1 MNEIRTAFLEASR
14 GIRPLL
20 ESPELAARWND
31 ESALAGFSVRG
42 LAGHLVRAV
51 QGAVGY
57 LAQDVPEGAQPVP
70 ARDYYATV
78 LRSLG
83 DTGNKEVIIRGED
96 NARGGVEELIAAYNK
111 AVIDLEAALRTEPS
125 DRLVRVFMNVVLR
138 YDDYLPSR
146 MCELLIHADDLAVS
160 LGVDPPTPPQ
170 SALDVAIEHLVEV
183 ARRVHGDRAVL
194 IALSRRER
202 DHVDALRVF

>member
-1 MNEIRTAFLEASR
+1 MNGIRTAFLDASIS
-14 GIRPLL
+14 IRPLI
-20 ESPELAARWND
+20 ESNELQARWDDPSVLEN
-31 ESALAGFSVRG
+31 FSIKG

-57 LAQDVPEGAQPVP
+57 LAQDVPEGAQPIP
-70 ARDYYATV
+70 APDYYATV

-83 DTGNKEVIIRGED
+83 ESGNKEVIVRGEE
-96 NARGGVEELIAAYNK
+96 NARGGPAALVAAYEQ
-111 AVIDLEAALRTEPS
+111 ALVDLERALGSEPS
-125 DRLVRVFMNVVLR
+125 DRLVRVFMDVILR

-160 LGVDPPTPPQ
+160 LGIDPPPPEE
-170 SALDVAIEHLVEV
+170 ALDIAIGHLVDV

-202 DHVDALRVF
+202 DTVNALRVF

>member
-14 GIRPLL
+14 GIRALL
-20 ESPELAARWND
+20 EAPELAARWND
-31 ESALAGFSVRG
+31 ESALPGFSIRG

-51 QGAVGY
+51 QGAVAH
-57 LAQDVPEGAQPVP
+57 LASDVPEGAPPVP

-78 LRSLG
+78 LRALG
-83 DTGNKEVIIRGED
+83 DAGNKEVIVRGEE
-96 NARGGVEELIAAYNK
+96 NARGGIEELIVAYDK
-111 AVIDLEAALRTEPS
+111 AVIDLEEALSTESS
-125 DRLVRVFMNVVLR
+125 DRLVRVFMDVVLR

-160 LGVDPPTPPQ
+160 LGIDPPAPPQ
-170 SALDVAIEHLVEV
+170 SDFDIAIEHLVDV

-202 DHVDALRVF
+202 DTVDALRVF